1 MVDSVREIGVHPG
14 AKIERAR
21 RFYIASTAA
30 DAAAPGDAIRSHGG
44 VENGL
49 HGVMDMVFRDDE
61 CRIRTK
67 NAPPNFAAVKQMAS
81 DLLRRARGKDTCAS
95 SAALPPG
102 TTTSS
107 QASLAGEFIHPIP
120 LASPHAAISS

>member
-67 NAPPNFAAVKQMAS
+67 NAPPNFAAVKQVAS
-81 DLLRRARGKDTCAS
+81 NLLRRARGKDS
-95 SAALPPG
+95 LRVKRRLAAWDDDFL
-102 TTTSS
+102 
-107 QASLAGEFIHPIP
+107 ASLVSG
-120 LASPHAAISS
+120 